1 LSRILNGV
9 DRSSSFQ
16 DRIFLTEIRMST
28 STVTPPK
35 TVEASGQPRA
45 TAPKATSNSGAF
57 HILAN
62 AGGAILIL
70 GLGVAGF
77 LIFGRK
83 PDVPTDTSLSSAASI
98 APLVVTADVQAWD
111 RPFDLEINGEAATW
125 RMLTVGAEVT
135 GRIEEK
141 PEWTRSGTFVN
152 KGDVL
157 FEIDSANYQLER
169 DRLLARVEQAQEELN
184 AIEVDLQNVSA
195 LLELAKEDNKLQN
208 QHLERV
214 RVLFQ
219 RKATS
224 ESEMDSAIQQELT
237 SRNSVQT
244 LENQVKSLEQQKKTK
259 KASEKLAQAE
269 LQRTLKDLERCTI
282 YSPVTGRIVD
292 DMHEKGDYIKPGDV
306 LVHISDSSRMEVKL
320 SLKADELAWVWQQG
334 LSMNPPSIATSESA
348 AIATESADG
357 KKQDPFKI
365 PNVPCRVSFE
375 FEGVETI
382 WDGTLDR
389 YEGTGIDRETRMFP
403 CRVIVD
409 EPEKPTVNFRGRS
422 SAVTPPTL
430 LSGMY
435 VTVRIPITSPVPL
448 FQVPAEALRPGEQ
461 LWIVRDQK
469 LKIVPV
475 SLVKVDGESA
485 LIRADG
491 GSLRVGDQVVVSP
504 LASASDGMPVSTSI
518 ATSPANVEEVLP

>member
-1 LSRILNGV
+1 
-9 DRSSSFQ
+9 
-16 DRIFLTEIRMST
+16 MST

-35 TVEASGQPRA
+35 TAEATGQPRA
-45 TAPKATSNSGAF
+45 TAPKTVAASPVF
-57 HILAN
+57 HIVAN
-62 AGGAILIL
+62 AAGAILIL

-77 LIFGRK
+77 LFFGRK
-83 PDVPTDTSLSSAASI
+83 PEVPTDKSLSSAASL

-111 RPFDLEINGEAATW
+111 RPFDLEIDGEAATW
-125 RMLTVGAEVT
+125 RVLTVGAEVT
-135 GRIEEK
+135 GRIQEK
-141 PEWTRSGTFVN
+141 PEWTRSGIFVN

-184 AIEVDLQNVSA
+184 AVEIDLQNAMA
-195 LLELAKEDNKLQN
+195 LLDLSREDNKLQN

-214 RVLFQ
+214 RTLFQ

-269 LQRTLKDLERCTI
+269 LQRTLKDIERCTI
-282 YSPVTGRIVD
+282 YSPVAGRIVD
-292 DMHEKGDYIKPGDV
+292 DMHEKGDYIQPGDV
-306 LVHISDSSRMEVKL
+306 LVHISDSSRMEIKC
-320 SLKADELAWVWQQG
+320 SLKADELAWVWREG
-334 LSMNPPSIATSESA
+334 LSMNPQPIATSESA
-348 AIATESADG
+348 AMATESANE

-365 PNVPCRVSFE
+365 PNVPCRISFE

-382 WDGTLDR
+382 WDGTLAR

-409 EPEKPTVNFRGRS
+409 EPEKPTVNFRGRT

-435 VTVRIPITSPVPL
+435 VTVRIPINSPTPL
-448 FQVPAEALRPGEQ
+448 FQVPSESLRPGEQ
-461 LWIVRDQK
+461 LWIVQDQK
-469 LKIVPV
+469 LKIVPI
-475 SLVKVDGESA
+475 SLVKIDGATA

-504 LASASDGMPVSTSI
+504 LATVSDGMPVTTPNAS
-518 ATSPANVEEVLP
+518 SPANLEEVRQ